1 MNTKGMVPMSEYTIS
16 QWLFFFYF
24 YCFIGWCYES
34 TYVSIRQQ
42 HFVNRGFMRGPFLP
56 LYGSGAIIMLIVS
69 LPFKGNLMMIYIAG
83 CVGATT
89 LEFLTGF
96 VMERLFRMRY
106 WDYSKQ
112 YFNCNGYIFLQATL
126 LWGFLTIFMTQYWHK
141 PIERF
146 ALAVPAKVMD
156 PMVSVVTLILVID
169 FTLSFKTALDLRNI
183 LLKVSQAKADMLRIK
198 KRLDVLVAVNGE
210 DRQMFKLDLEIK
222 TDELRLLI
230 EERLEQL
237 RAKASNSELLESA
250 IEEFNDLK
258 EKYHINLEI
267 RSRLLNIK
275 DSFQRAMLQGNPY
288 MVSEKFRDT
297 LEDMKEA
304 ARKKRNK

>member
-1 MNTKGMVPMSEYTIS
+1 
-16 QWLFFFYF
+16 
-24 YCFIGWCYES
+24 
-34 TYVSIRQQ
+34 
-42 HFVNRGFMRGPFLP
+42 
-56 LYGSGAIIMLIVS
+56 MLIVS